1 MLHNTHAEYK
11 QELQNELNTNLY
23 YFEHKVII
31 PNLSYASL
39 TSNKEEL
46 LRIAPKH
53 LTFTN
58 KEFITNKSFNSLY
71 GSDAQTVYNNVKFFK
86 ENESWYSDKGLPY
99 QLGMLFHGIPGC
111 GKTACIKAIA
121 KYTDRHIINVNFRHI
136 KTMTQLKNLF
146 FCKEVTVANGEFDTK
161 KLFLPQSKRLYVL
174 EEIDAISDIVKKRV
188 PVIINTMESQRELSI
203 QDCENYSLFKP
214 INNDINTTSKP
225 SINNDINTSIY
236 PKSEIAEELED
247 ELTLGGILTVLDGNL
262 EVYSRMLIITSN
274 HPETIDDAL
283 LRPGRIDLQV
293 KFSKCDKKCIRD
305 MYYSF
310 FTKEP
315 PELLLSFDGSPAEL
329 QQKLLSMYHAML

>member
-1 MLHNTHAEYK
+1 
-11 QELQNELNTNLY
+11 
-23 YFEHKVII
+23 
-31 PNLSYASL
+31 
-39 TSNKEEL
+39 
-46 LRIAPKH
+46 
-53 LTFTN
+53 
-58 KEFITNKSFNSLY
+58 
-71 GSDAQTVYNNVKFFK
+71 
-86 ENESWYSDKGLPY
+86 
-99 QLGMLFHGIPGC
+99 
-111 GKTACIKAIA
+111 
-121 KYTDRHIINVNFRHI
+121 
-136 KTMTQLKNLF
+136 
-146 FCKEVTVANGEFDTK
+146 VTVANGEFDTK